1 MLTARIGAACTQ
13 LPLTDV
19 IRKSSFPLGN
29 ARAPDARRA
38 HEEALVATNTQ
49 PSSFR
54 ADWTMRVHSNHLKY
68 GGEDA
73 EGVL

>member
-13 LPLTDV
+13 LPLTEV
-19 IRKSSFPLGN
+19 IRKRSFPLGT
-29 ARAPDARRA
+29 APAPDARRP
-38 HEEALVATNTQ
+38 HEEALVAPTPS